1 MADNRD
7 MMVAPMLLG
16 YALGA
21 IGVYALLYRFA
32 PVKADES
39 KTHAPK
45 TQVYTI
51 FEDDATL
58 GRAA

>member
-1 MADNRD
+1 MF
-7 MMVAPMLLG
+7 APMVLG

-32 PVKADES
+32 PIKSEETA
-39 KTHAPK
+39 THAPK
-45 TQVYTI
+45 TEVFTL
-51 FEDDATL
+51 FDDEAPI